1 MNLEDF
7 HKQLSEFYD
16 ELTII
21 ADEAVGSFAI
31 DSPTPPVM
39 KSYDGKKKK
48 KEEENILNPLEEGLK
63 TKRVMID
70 FDKTIYSAKSGW
82 NDGLLNDEPF
92 RGAKEAI
99 EKLKKRGYEIVIFT
113 SRASEGNAKEYSY
126 NLEDE
131 VQRLKNYLVN
141 NGIYFDR
148 ITGDKLAADFYI
160 DDKVVLIKNGNW
172 DSVMSQIEK
181 REKSL

>member
-7 HKQLSEFYD
+7 HKQLSELYN
-16 ELTII
+16 ELKII
-21 ADEAVGSFAI
+21 ADEAAGGFAI
-31 DSPTPPVM
+31 DSLTPPVM
-39 KSYDGKKKK
+39 KSYEGKKK
-48 KEEENILNPLEEGLK
+48 KEEDDPNPLEEGLK

-70 FDKTIYSAKSGW
+70 FDKTIYSSKSGW
-82 NDGLLNDEPF
+82 NDGKLNDEPF

-99 EKLKKRGYEIVIFT
+99 NKLKEKGYEIVIFT
-113 SRASEGNAKEYSY
+113 SRASEGNAKEYDY
-126 NLEDE
+126 DLEDE
-131 VQRLKNYLVN
+131 IQSIKNYLAN
-141 NGIYFDR
+141 AGIYFDR

-172 DSVMSQIEK
+172 DAVMSQIEK